1 MSLFAYLMAEMV
13 ENLPALQE
21 TQIHSLGLGR
31 SLGEEN
37 GYPLQYFWPENPMD
51 REAWWATVHEVVKES
66 DTTQQLNNYADI
78 PYRSL
83 FLFYLLSLLMAAH
96 ILSVTGSTPCH
107 HVRLKILVR
116 CNCLFLKHL
125 SSLSLLPP
133 LPMPKFTEK
142 SNPLSMYP
150 LSNDKKIKLSKVY
163 ILPCIFSSQ
172 YLEWFPLD
180 VTQSHN
186 VNTKRRWLKAEER

>member
-1 MSLFAYLMAEMV
+1 
-13 ENLPALQE
+13 
-21 TQIHSLGLGR
+21 
-31 SLGEEN
+31 
-37 GYPLQYFWPENPMD
+37 
-51 REAWWATVHEVVKES
+51 
-66 DTTQQLNNYADI
+66 
-78 PYRSL
+78 
-83 FLFYLLSLLMAAH
+83 MAAH

-133 LPMPKFTEK
+133 LPMPKITEK

-186 VNTKRRWLKAEER
+186 VNTKRRWLKAEERWKWAGKLNPKSDFMQEGSRGVVENGINTPSFLIPMLRKLLHLNQKNGICQTSHIRWIT